1 MGCKVALG
9 DICSFS
15 RGASVPR
22 VRMFDKGDFLYI
34 HYGDLYKGFNLRID
48 VENPAKPI
56 PYISGDE
63 KIKDSQ
69 RLCDQ
74 DIVYV
79 LTSETV
85 DDLGHAYL
93 FNNPLDRPAVSGTE
107 TTVVRVERRDL
118 IVPAYLNYLLSTPH
132 FISQLRQ
139 YVRGMKVFRVHP
151 NDVARIEVEL
161 PSISA
166 QKQIVAVLDTI
177 YEKQQV
183 NAKLNG
189 YLLEMA
195 TAQFERK
202 LADERFEFRLS
213 ELVELEDSKRVP
225 LNSRDRENRKGP
237 YPYYGATSVMDYVD
251 DYLFD
256 GIRVLLGEDGTVI
269 REDGRPVLQYVWG
282 KYWVNNHA
290 HILKAKMDYS
300 LEAIYIALARTAI
313 NHIVTG
319 AVQMKISQKNLNGLE
334 LELPSRESLDY
345 LKDVFSLYRNNVEES
360 KRLERLRDTLL
371 PKLMSGEIDVSKVD
385 LTQLNS
391 HLAECVQKIK
401 GGAVESNLTLYS
413 SKHPTVVKLL
423 IRCSKMVLSIIQSHP
438 VALFTNTFDGVLE
451 GPVKLLATSFHLIK
465 HDLILVHGH

>member
-1 MGCKVALG
+1 
-9 DICSFS
+9 
-15 RGASVPR
+15 
-22 VRMFDKGDFLYI
+22 
-34 HYGDLYKGFNLRID
+34 
-48 VENPAKPI
+48 
-56 PYISGDE
+56 
-63 KIKDSQ
+63 
-69 RLCDQ
+69 
-74 DIVYV
+74 
-79 LTSETV
+79 
-85 DDLGHAYL
+85 
-93 FNNPLDRPAVSGTE
+93 
-107 TTVVRVERRDL
+107 
-118 IVPAYLNYLLSTPH
+118 
-132 FISQLRQ
+132 
-139 YVRGMKVFRVHP
+139 
-151 NDVARIEVEL
+151 
-161 PSISA
+161 
-166 QKQIVAVLDTI
+166 
-177 YEKQQV
+177 
-183 NAKLNG
+183 
-189 YLLEMA
+189 MA

-290 HILKAKMDYS
+290 HILKAKKDYS

-345 LKDVFSLYRNNVEES
+345 LKGVFSLYRNNVEES

-413 SKHPTVVKLL
+413 SKHPTAVKLL

-465 HDLILVHGH
+465 RDLILVHGH

>member
-1 MGCKVALG
+1 
-9 DICSFS
+9 
-15 RGASVPR
+15 
-22 VRMFDKGDFLYI
+22 
-34 HYGDLYKGFNLRID
+34 
-48 VENPAKPI
+48 
-56 PYISGDE
+56 
-63 KIKDSQ
+63 
-69 RLCDQ
+69 
-74 DIVYV
+74 
-79 LTSETV
+79 
-85 DDLGHAYL
+85 
-93 FNNPLDRPAVSGTE
+93 
-107 TTVVRVERRDL
+107 
-118 IVPAYLNYLLSTPH
+118 
-132 FISQLRQ
+132 
-139 YVRGMKVFRVHP
+139 
-151 NDVARIEVEL
+151 
-161 PSISA
+161 
-166 QKQIVAVLDTI
+166 
-177 YEKQQV
+177 
-183 NAKLNG
+183 
-189 YLLEMA
+189 MA

>member
-1 MGCKVALG
+1 MNNSLG
-9 DICSFS
+9 EICSYRS
-15 RGASVPR
+15 EKANASSIGSE
-22 VRMFDKGDFLYI
+22 DLYI
-34 HYGDLYKGFNLRID
+34 STESMAPNKGGISTASSIPGTGRVSFFHQGDTLVSNIRPYFKKIWHADKNGYCSNDILVFQPNDASTSDYLYWLL
-48 VENPAKPI
+48 
-56 PYISGDE
+56 SGDE
-63 KIKDSQ
+63 FFD
-69 RLCDQ
+69 
-74 DIVYV
+74 YV
-79 LTSETV
+79 MATSKGTKMPRGDKSAIMNYAVPSNDET
-85 DDLGHAYL
+85 A
-93 FNNPLDRPAVSGTE
+93 
-107 TTVVRVERRDL
+107 RRL
-118 IVPAYLNYLLSTPH
+118 IVSVMSPIQS
-132 FISQLRQ
+132 
-139 YVRGMKVFRVHP
+139 K
-151 NDVARIEVEL
+151 IE
-161 PSISA
+161 A
-166 QKQIVAVLDTI
+166 NT
-177 YEKQQV
+177 
-183 NAKLNG
+183 KLNG

-345 LKDVFSLYRNNVEES
+345 LKGVFSLYRNNVEES

-385 LTQLNS
+385 LTQQNS
-391 HLAECVQKIK
+391 HLAAYRPPCRGLRSSVLPGLVANLLCVWL
-401 GGAVESNLTLYS
+401 ESGQ
-413 SKHPTVVKLL
+413 
-423 IRCSKMVLSIIQSHP
+423 QSRFR
-438 VALFTNTFDGVLE
+438 ALD
-451 GPVKLLATSFHLIK
+451 ARS
-465 HDLILVHGH
+465 

>member
-1 MGCKVALG
+1 
-9 DICSFS
+9 
-15 RGASVPR
+15 
-22 VRMFDKGDFLYI
+22 
-34 HYGDLYKGFNLRID
+34 
-48 VENPAKPI
+48 
-56 PYISGDE
+56 
-63 KIKDSQ
+63 
-69 RLCDQ
+69 
-74 DIVYV
+74 
-79 LTSETV
+79 
-85 DDLGHAYL
+85 
-93 FNNPLDRPAVSGTE
+93 
-107 TTVVRVERRDL
+107 
-118 IVPAYLNYLLSTPH
+118 
-132 FISQLRQ
+132 
-139 YVRGMKVFRVHP
+139 
-151 NDVARIEVEL
+151 
-161 PSISA
+161 
-166 QKQIVAVLDTI
+166 
-177 YEKQQV
+177 
-183 NAKLNG
+183 
-189 YLLEMA
+189 MA

-290 HILKAKMDYS
+290 HILKAKKDYS

-345 LKDVFSLYRNNVEES
+345 LKGVFSLYRNNVEES

>member
-22 VRMFDKGDFLYI
+22 ARMFDKGDFLYI

-177 YEKQQV
+177 FEKQQV
-183 NAKLNG
+183 NAKLND
-189 YLLEMA
+189 YLAQLCEAIAEKYCEAGEVRLGDICHQVTDKANCEDAKLETYVSTESLLQNKQGRQQASSLPTTGKVTLYAAGDTLVSNIRPYFKKVWYAPFDGTCSGDVLVFRANEAEDAPYLHACLRQDRFFDHVMRGA
-195 TAQFERK
+195 KGTKMPRGDKKQMMEFCVSSTCG
-202 LADERFEFRLS
+202 ADDLS
-213 ELVELEDSKRVP
+213 LMKAALNQIAANDAESANLED
-225 LNSRDRENRKGP
+225 
-237 YPYYGATSVMDYVD
+237 
-251 DYLFD
+251 
-256 GIRVLLGEDGTVI
+256 
-269 REDGRPVLQYVWG
+269 
-282 KYWVNNHA
+282 
-290 HILKAKMDYS
+290 
-300 LEAIYIALARTAI
+300 
-313 NHIVTG
+313 
-319 AVQMKISQKNLNGLE
+319 
-334 LELPSRESLDY
+334 
-345 LKDVFSLYRNNVEES
+345 
-360 KRLERLRDTLL
+360 LRDTLL

-391 HLAECVQKIK
+391 HLA
-401 GGAVESNLTLYS
+401 
-413 SKHPTVVKLL
+413 
-423 IRCSKMVLSIIQSHP
+423 
-438 VALFTNTFDGVLE
+438 
-451 GPVKLLATSFHLIK
+451 
-465 HDLILVHGH
+465 